1 MKYFNLILILLIS
14 LIICEEIVNKV
25 SEESEGKEDKN
36 ELSNKIYDYLV
47 GLQLDKIKII
57 TKEEL
62 LTFYILIFL
71 ILFWMIVKG
80 LNMIESLFT
89 LVINEIELTQ
99 EEKESNL
106 NLIKMFSGQIF
117 DLLATK
123 EKNVIEIDKILDYFN
138 PKNISKYI
146 DLILKALGLDEF
158 YDSIV
163 KPLLSIFETIFLNN
177 EKNSEL

>member
-62 LTFYILIFL
+62 
-71 ILFWMIVKG
+71 

-146 DLILKALGLDEF
+146 DLILKALGLHEF

>member
-14 LIICEEIVNKV
+14 LIICEEIVKKE
-25 SEESEGKEDKN
+25 SEEEQDKN
-36 ELSNKIYDYLV
+36 DLSNKIYDYLA
-47 GLQLDKIKII
+47 GLELDKIKII

-62 LTFYILIFL
+62 L
-71 ILFWMIVKG
+71 K
-80 LNMIESLFT
+80 MIETLFN
-89 LVINEIELTQ
+89 LIINEIELT
-99 EEKESNL
+99 EEQKESNL
-106 NLIKMFSGQIF
+106 NLVRMFSGQIF

-146 DLILKALGLDEF
+146 DLILKALGLNDLYE
-158 YDSIV
+158 SIV

>member
-1 MKYFNLILILLIS
+1 MKYFYLILILLIS
-14 LIICEEIVNKV
+14 LIICEEIVKKE
-25 SEESEGKEDKN
+25 SEEKEDKN
-36 ELSNKIYDYLV
+36 ELSNKIYDYLA
-47 GLQLDKIKII
+47 GLHLDEIKII

-62 LTFYILIFL
+62 
-71 ILFWMIVKG
+71 

-106 NLIKMFSGQIF
+106 NLIRMFSNQIF

-146 DLILKALGLDEF
+146 DIILKALGLNEL
-158 YDSIV
+158 YESIV

>member
-1 MKYFNLILILLIS
+1 MKYFYLILILLIS
-14 LIICEEIVNKV
+14 LIICEEIVKKE
-25 SEESEGKEDKN
+25 SEEKEDKN
-36 ELSNKIYDYLV
+36 ELSNKIYDYLA
-47 GLQLDKIKII
+47 GLHLDEIKII

-62 LTFYILIFL
+62 
-71 ILFWMIVKG
+71 

-106 NLIKMFSGQIF
+106 NLIRMFSNQIF

-146 DLILKALGLDEF
+146 DIILKALGLNEL
-158 YDSIV
+158 YESIV

-177 EKNSEL
+177 EKNAEL

>member
-1 MKYFNLILILLIS
+1 MKYFYLILILLIS
-14 LIICEEIVNKV
+14 LIICEEIVKKE
-25 SEESEGKEDKN
+25 SEEKEEKEDKN
-36 ELSNKIYDYLV
+36 ELSNKIYDYLA
-47 GLQLDKIKII
+47 GLHLDEIKII

-62 LTFYILIFL
+62 
-71 ILFWMIVKG
+71 

-106 NLIKMFSGQIF
+106 NLIRMFSNQIF

-146 DLILKALGLDEF
+146 DIILKALGLNEL
-158 YDSIV
+158 YESIV

-177 EKNSEL
+177 EKNAEL

>member
-14 LIICEEIVNKV
+14 LIICEEIVKKE
-25 SEESEGKEDKN
+25 SEEEQDKN
-36 ELSNKIYDYLV
+36 DLSNKIYDYLA
-47 GLQLDKIKII
+47 GLELDKIKII

-62 LTFYILIFL
+62 L
-71 ILFWMIVKG
+71 K
-80 LNMIESLFT
+80 MIETLFN
-89 LVINEIELTQ
+89 LIINEIELT
-99 EEKESNL
+99 EEQKESNL
-106 NLIKMFSGQIF
+106 NLVRMFSGQIF

-146 DLILKALGLDEF
+146 DLILKALGLDDLYE
-158 YDSIV
+158 SIV
-163 KPLLSIFETIFLNN
+163 KPLLSIFESIFLNN

>member
-1 MKYFNLILILLIS
+1 MKNFYLILILLIS
-14 LIICEEIVNKV
+14 LIICEEIVNK
-25 SEESEGKEDKN
+25 ESVEKQDKN
-36 ELSNKIYDYLV
+36 ELSNKIYDYLA

-62 LTFYILIFL
+62 L
-71 ILFWMIVKG
+71 K
-80 LNMIESLFT
+80 MIESLFT
-89 LVINEIELTQ
+89 LVINEIDLTQ

-106 NLIKMFSGQIF
+106 NLIRMFSGQIF

-146 DLILKALGLDEF
+146 DLILKALGLNDLYE
-158 YDSIV
+158 SIV

>member
-1 MKYFNLILILLIS
+1 MKYFYLILILLIS
-14 LIICEEIVNKV
+14 LIICEEIVKKE
-25 SEESEGKEDKN
+25 SEEKEDKN
-36 ELSNKIYDYLV
+36 ELSNKIYDYLA
-47 GLQLDKIKII
+47 GLHLDEIKII

-62 LTFYILIFL
+62 
-71 ILFWMIVKG
+71 

-106 NLIKMFSGQIF
+106 NLIRMFSNQIF

-146 DLILKALGLDEF
+146 DLILKALGLNDLYE
-158 YDSIV
+158 SIV

>member
-1 MKYFNLILILLIS
+1 MKFFNLILILLIS
-14 LIICEEIVNKV
+14 LIICEEIVNKE
-25 SEESEGKEDKN
+25 SEEKQDKN
-36 ELSNKIYDYLV
+36 ELSNKIYDYLI
-47 GLQLDKIKII
+47 GLHLDKIKII

-62 LTFYILIFL
+62 
-71 ILFWMIVKG
+71 

-106 NLIKMFSGQIF
+106 NLIRMFSNQIF

-146 DLILKALGLDEF
+146 DIILKALGLNEL
-158 YDSIV
+158 YESIV

-177 EKNSEL
+177 EKNAEL

>member
-1 MKYFNLILILLIS
+1 MKYFYLILILLIS
-14 LIICEEIVNKV
+14 LIICEEIVKKE
-25 SEESEGKEDKN
+25 SEEKQEKEDKN
-36 ELSNKIYDYLV
+36 ELSNKIYDYLA
-47 GLQLDKIKII
+47 GLHLDEIKII

-62 LTFYILIFL
+62 
-71 ILFWMIVKG
+71 

-106 NLIKMFSGQIF
+106 NLIRMFSNQIF

-146 DLILKALGLDEF
+146 DIILKALGLNEL
-158 YDSIV
+158 YESIV

-177 EKNSEL
+177 EKNAEL

>member
-1 MKYFNLILILLIS
+1 
-14 LIICEEIVNKV
+14 
-25 SEESEGKEDKN
+25 
-36 ELSNKIYDYLV
+36 
-47 GLQLDKIKII
+47 
-57 TKEEL
+57 
-62 LTFYILIFL
+62 
-71 ILFWMIVKG
+71 
-80 LNMIESLFT
+80 MIESLFT

-106 NLIKMFSGQIF
+106 NLIRMFSNQIF

-146 DLILKALGLDEF
+146 DIILKALGLNEL
-158 YDSIV
+158 YESIV

-177 EKNSEL
+177 EKNAEL

>member
-1 MKYFNLILILLIS
+1 MKYFYLILILLIS
-14 LIICEEIVNKV
+14 LIICEEIVNK
-25 SEESEGKEDKN
+25 ESVEKQDKN
-36 ELSNKIYDYLV
+36 ELSNKIYDYLA
-47 GLQLDKIKII
+47 GLHLDEIKII

-62 LTFYILIFL
+62 
-71 ILFWMIVKG
+71 

-106 NLIKMFSGQIF
+106 NLIRMFSNQIF

-146 DLILKALGLDEF
+146 DIILKALGLNEL
-158 YDSIV
+158 YESIV

-177 EKNSEL
+177 EKNAEL

>member
-14 LIICEEIVNKV
+14 LIICEEIVNKE
-25 SEESEGKEDKN
+25 SEEKQDKN

-47 GLQLDKIKII
+47 GLHLDKIKII

-62 LTFYILIFL
+62 L
-71 ILFWMIVKG
+71 K
-80 LNMIESLFT
+80 MIESLFN
-89 LVINEIELTQ
+89 LVINETKLTQ

-106 NLIKMFSGQIF
+106 NLIRMFSGQIF

-146 DLILKALGLDEF
+146 DLILKALGLNDLYE
-158 YDSIV
+158 SIV

>member
-14 LIICEEIVNKV
+14 LIICEEIVNK
-25 SEESEGKEDKN
+25 ESVEKQDKN
-36 ELSNKIYDYLV
+36 ELSNKIYDYLA
-47 GLQLDKIKII
+47 GLHLDEIKII

-62 LTFYILIFL
+62 
-71 ILFWMIVKG
+71 

-106 NLIKMFSGQIF
+106 NLIRMFSNQIF

-146 DLILKALGLDEF
+146 DIILKALGLNEL
-158 YDSIV
+158 YESIV

-177 EKNSEL
+177 EKNAEL

>member
-1 MKYFNLILILLIS
+1 MKYFYLILILLIS
-14 LIICEEIVNKV
+14 LIICEEIVKKE
-25 SEESEGKEDKN
+25 SEEKEEKKDKN
-36 ELSNKIYDYLV
+36 ELSNKIYDYLA
-47 GLQLDKIKII
+47 GLHLDEIKII

-62 LTFYILIFL
+62 
-71 ILFWMIVKG
+71 

-106 NLIKMFSGQIF
+106 NLIRMFSNQIF

-146 DLILKALGLDEF
+146 DLILKALGLNDLYE
-158 YDSIV
+158 SIV

-177 EKNSEL
+177 EKNAEL

>member
-1 MKYFNLILILLIS
+1 MKFFNLILILLIS
-14 LIICEEIVNKV
+14 LIICEEIVNKE
-25 SEESEGKEDKN
+25 SEEKQDKN

-47 GLQLDKIKII
+47 GLQLDKIKTI

-62 LTFYILIFL
+62 L
-71 ILFWMIVKG
+71 K
-80 LNMIESLFT
+80 MIESLFT
-89 LVINEIELTQ
+89 LVINEIELTP
-99 EEKESNL
+99 EEKESDL
-106 NLIKMFSGQIF
+106 NLIRMFSGQIF

-146 DLILKALGLDEF
+146 DLILKALRLNDLYE
-158 YDSIV
+158 SIV

>member
-14 LIICEEIVNKV
+14 LIICEEIVNKE
-25 SEESEGKEDKN
+25 SEEKQDKN
-36 ELSNKIYDYLV
+36 ELSNKIYDYLA
-47 GLQLDKIKII
+47 GLHLDEIKII

-62 LTFYILIFL
+62 
-71 ILFWMIVKG
+71 

-106 NLIKMFSGQIF
+106 NLIRMFSNQIF

-146 DLILKALGLDEF
+146 DLILKALGLNDLYE
-158 YDSIV
+158 SIV

>member
-1 MKYFNLILILLIS
+1 MKFFNLILILLIS
-14 LIICEEIVNKV
+14 LIICEEIVKKE
-25 SEESEGKEDKN
+25 SEEKEEKEDKN
-36 ELSNKIYDYLV
+36 ELSNKIYDYLA
-47 GLQLDKIKII
+47 GLHLDEIKII

-62 LTFYILIFL
+62 
-71 ILFWMIVKG
+71 

-106 NLIKMFSGQIF
+106 NLIRMFSNQIF

-146 DLILKALGLDEF
+146 DIILKALGLNEL
-158 YDSIV
+158 YESIV

-177 EKNSEL
+177 EKNAEL

>member
-1 MKYFNLILILLIS
+1 MKFYLIIILLIS
-14 LIICEEIVNKV
+14 LLICEEIANKE
-25 SEESEGKEDKN
+25 SEEKEDKN
-36 ELSNKIYDYLV
+36 ELSNKIYDYLI
-47 GLQLDKIKII
+47 GLHLDKIKII

-62 LTFYILIFL
+62 L
-71 ILFWMIVKG
+71 K
-80 LNMIESLFT
+80 MIESLFN
-89 LVINEIELTQ
+89 LVINEIELTK

-106 NLIKMFSGQIF
+106 NLIRMFSSQIF

-123 EKNVIEIDKILDYFN
+123 ENNVIEIDKILDYFN

-146 DLILKALGLDEF
+146 DLILKALGLNEL
-158 YDSIV
+158 YESIV

>member
-1 MKYFNLILILLIS
+1 MKYFYLILILLIS
-14 LIICEEIVNKV
+14 LIICEEIVKKE
-25 SEESEGKEDKN
+25 SEEKEEKEDKN
-36 ELSNKIYDYLV
+36 ELSNKIYDYLA
-47 GLQLDKIKII
+47 GLHLDEIKII

-62 LTFYILIFL
+62 
-71 ILFWMIVKG
+71 

-106 NLIKMFSGQIF
+106 NLIRMFSNQIF

-146 DLILKALGLDEF
+146 DLILKALGLNDLYE
-158 YDSIV
+158 SIV

-177 EKNSEL
+177 EKNAEL

>member
-1 MKYFNLILILLIS
+1 MKKL
-14 LIICEEIVNKV
+14 EIVNK
-25 SEESEGKEDKN
+25 ESVEKQDKN

-47 GLQLDKIKII
+47 GLQLDKIKTI

-62 LTFYILIFL
+62 L
-71 ILFWMIVKG
+71 K
-80 LNMIESLFT
+80 MIESLFT
-89 LVINEIELTQ
+89 LVINEIELTP

-106 NLIKMFSGQIF
+106 NLIRMFSGQIF

-146 DLILKALGLDEF
+146 DLILKALGLNDLYE
-158 YDSIV
+158 SIV

>member
-62 LTFYILIFL
+62 
-71 ILFWMIVKG
+71 

>member
-1 MKYFNLILILLIS
+1 MKFFNLILILLIS
-14 LIICEEIVNKV
+14 LIICEEIVNKE
-25 SEESEGKEDKN
+25 SEEKQDKN

-47 GLQLDKIKII
+47 GLQLDKIKTI

-62 LTFYILIFL
+62 L
-71 ILFWMIVKG
+71 K
-80 LNMIESLFT
+80 MIESLFT
-89 LVINEIELTQ
+89 LVINEIELTP
-99 EEKESNL
+99 EEKESDL
-106 NLIKMFSGQIF
+106 NLIRMFSGQIF

-146 DLILKALGLDEF
+146 DLILKALGLNDLYE
-158 YDSIV
+158 SIV

>member
-14 LIICEEIVNKV
+14 LIICEEIVNKE
-25 SEESEGKEDKN
+25 SEEKQDKN
-36 ELSNKIYDYLV
+36 ELSNKIYDYLA
-47 GLQLDKIKII
+47 GLHLDEIKII

-62 LTFYILIFL
+62 
-71 ILFWMIVKG
+71 

-106 NLIKMFSGQIF
+106 NLIRMFSNQIF

-146 DLILKALGLDEF
+146 DIILKALGLNEL
-158 YDSIV
+158 YESIV

-177 EKNSEL
+177 EKNAEL

>member
-62 LTFYILIFL
+62 
-71 ILFWMIVKG
+71 

-146 DLILKALGLDEF
+146 DLILKALGLGEF

>member
-1 MKYFNLILILLIS
+1 MKNFYLILILLIS
-14 LIICEEIVNKV
+14 LIICEEIVKKE
-25 SEESEGKEDKN
+25 SEEKEDKN
-36 ELSNKIYDYLV
+36 ELSNKIYDYLA
-47 GLQLDKIKII
+47 GLHLDEIKII

-62 LTFYILIFL
+62 
-71 ILFWMIVKG
+71 

-106 NLIKMFSGQIF
+106 NLIRMFSNQIF

-146 DLILKALGLDEF
+146 DIILKALGLNEL
-158 YDSIV
+158 YESIV

-177 EKNSEL
+177 EKNAEL

>member
-14 LIICEEIVNKV
+14 LIICEEIVKKE
-25 SEESEGKEDKN
+25 SEEKEDKN
-36 ELSNKIYDYLV
+36 ELSNKIYDYLA
-47 GLQLDKIKII
+47 GLHLDEIKII

-62 LTFYILIFL
+62 
-71 ILFWMIVKG
+71 

-106 NLIKMFSGQIF
+106 NLIRMFSNQIF

-146 DLILKALGLDEF
+146 DLILKALGLNDLYE
-158 YDSIV
+158 SIV

>member
-1 MKYFNLILILLIS
+1 MKNFYLILILLIS
-14 LIICEEIVNKV
+14 LIICEEIVKKE
-25 SEESEGKEDKN
+25 SEEKEEKEDKN
-36 ELSNKIYDYLV
+36 ELSNKIYDYLA
-47 GLQLDKIKII
+47 GLHLDEIKII

-62 LTFYILIFL
+62 
-71 ILFWMIVKG
+71 

-106 NLIKMFSGQIF
+106 NLIRMFSNQIF

-146 DLILKALGLDEF
+146 DIILKALGLNEL
-158 YDSIV
+158 YESIV

-177 EKNSEL
+177 EKNAEL

>member
-1 MKYFNLILILLIS
+1 MKYFYLILILLIS
-14 LIICEEIVNKV
+14 LIICEEIVKKE
-25 SEESEGKEDKN
+25 SEEKEDKN
-36 ELSNKIYDYLV
+36 ELSNKIYDYLA
-47 GLQLDKIKII
+47 GLHLDEIKII

-62 LTFYILIFL
+62 L
-71 ILFWMIVKG
+71 K
-80 LNMIESLFT
+80 MIESLFT

-106 NLIKMFSGQIF
+106 NLIRMFSNQIF

-146 DLILKALGLDEF
+146 DIILKALGLNEL
-158 YDSIV
+158 YESIV

-177 EKNSEL
+177 EKNAEL

>member
-1 MKYFNLILILLIS
+1 MKFFNLILILLIS
-14 LIICEEIVNKV
+14 LIICEEIVNK
-25 SEESEGKEDKN
+25 ESVEKQDKN

-47 GLQLDKIKII
+47 GLQLDKIKTI

-62 LTFYILIFL
+62 L
-71 ILFWMIVKG
+71 K
-80 LNMIESLFT
+80 MIESLFT
-89 LVINEIELTQ
+89 LVINEIELTP

-106 NLIKMFSGQIF
+106 NLIRMFSGQIF

-146 DLILKALGLDEF
+146 DLILKALGLNDLYE
-158 YDSIV
+158 SIV